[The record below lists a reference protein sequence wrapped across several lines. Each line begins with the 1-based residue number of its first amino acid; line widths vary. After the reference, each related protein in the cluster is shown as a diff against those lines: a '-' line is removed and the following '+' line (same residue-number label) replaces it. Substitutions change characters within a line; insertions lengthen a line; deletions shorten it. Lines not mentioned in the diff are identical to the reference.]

1 MITAPKRNATAQRLA
16 GRYHKK
22 IRITP
27 NTTAASMMTAMAVNT
42 TNFVMKSPDGVSIV
56 QGCVRFKILRPV
68 PGC

>member
-16 GRYHKK
+16 GRYQLK

-56 QGCVRFKILRPV
+56 
-68 PGC
+68 